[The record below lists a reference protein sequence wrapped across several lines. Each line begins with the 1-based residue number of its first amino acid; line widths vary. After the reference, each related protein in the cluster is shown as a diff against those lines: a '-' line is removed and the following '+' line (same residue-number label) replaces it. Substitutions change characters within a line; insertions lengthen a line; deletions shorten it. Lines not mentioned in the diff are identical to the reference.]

1 MSCCFKCKSNKVIDN
16 PVRNIMEEEEY
27 FDENE
32 YEPLLLGTGGFE
44 EVYRIKIE
52 NVFYSCKK
60 YKNKNNNNNRFLK
73 EIENLKEISKIKSSR
88 FPTFYKAINS
98 PNNYYLLYSYVK
110 GYDLFDVRV
119 NNAKVFQNNHKLI
132 SHLIHEI
139 TLGLQDLFEHN
150 YVHLD
155 VKPENIIIENL
166 NPIKLQLIDLES
178 CRKINVFNNNIIA
191 GTCGFVSPE
200 VMLHHKY
207 YYNSDIWSLG
217 IIMYY
222 LYTGH
227 FIFPDSKSLYIN
239 AITNFHTIGPSTKFL
254 NKFIPESCFLLK
266 QMLQP
271 IYTYRIS
278 LKGILDSK
286 FIKKFSKLS

>member
-1 MSCCFKCKSNKVIDN
+1 MSCCFKFKSNKVIDN
-16 PVRNIMEEEEY
+16 PVGIIIEEEEY

-32 YEPLLLGTGGFE
+32 YEPLLLGTGGFA

-60 YKNKNNNNNRFLK
+60 YIKKNDNRFLK
-73 EIENLKEISKIKSSR
+73 EIENFKEISKIKSSR
-88 FPTFYKAINS
+88 FPYYYKAINS
-98 PNNYYLLYSYVK
+98 PTNHYLLYSYVE
-110 GYDLFDVRV
+110 GQDLFEIRV
-119 NNAKVFQNNHKLI
+119 NNEKLFQENHKLI
-132 SHLIHEI
+132 SHLIYEI
-139 TLGLQDLFEHN
+139 TLSLQDLFDHN

-155 VKPENIIIENL
+155 LKPENIIIENL
-166 NPIKLQLIDLES
+166 NPIKLKLIDLES
-178 CRKINVFNNNIIA
+178 CRKLNVFDNNIIA

-200 VMLHHKY
+200 IMLHHKY

-222 LYTGH
+222 LYTG
-227 FIFPDSKSLYIN
+227 FFVFPESNSLYIN
-239 AITNFHTIGPSTKFL
+239 AITKFNTVNPSIKFL

-271 IYTYRIS
+271 IYTYRTS
-278 LKGILDSK
+278 VKGILNSK
-286 FIKKFSKLS
+286 FIKKFQKYHK